1 MKIRV
6 ALMLTLA
13 AIPASAADMVVS
25 EPMLSADA
33 AIEAARAALAKCR
46 GDGQKVSVTVIDASG
61 RPKAVVRDDGAA
73 PHTAE
78 HSFRKAYT
86 ALSYRMPSA
95 DYGKRAAEA
104 KGVAIGPQL
113 LPNITTAAGG
123 VPIKMGNTTLGAV
136 GISGTPGAAG
146 GSGPRPPRACP
157 ARTARPPTRRRIGP
171 RAAPRAT
178 RTRGGEPVRTPRTPA

>member
-1 MKIRV
+1 MKIRID
-6 ALMLTLA
+6 LMAALA
-13 AIPASAADMVVS
+13 AVPVAAADMVVN

-33 AIEAARAALAKCR
+33 AVEAARAALAKCR

-113 LPNITTAAGG
+113 LPNITTSAGG
-123 VPIKMGNTTLGAV
+123 VPIKIGSATVGAIGV
-136 GISGTPGAAG
+136 SGSPAAAG
-146 GSGPRPPRACP
+146 GGEHDATC
-157 ARTARPPTRRRIGP
+157 AEAG
-171 RAAPRAT
+171 AASIAKS
-178 RTRGGEPVRTPRTPA
+178 

>member
-1 MKIRV
+1 MKNV
-6 ALMLTLA
+6 LA
-13 AIPASAADMVVS
+13 AMFALAAVVPAARANPVVN

-33 AIEAARAALAKCR
+33 AIEAARAALAQCR
-46 GDGQKVSVTVIDASG
+46 SDGQKTSVTVIDAAG
-61 RPKAVVRDDGAA
+61 RPRAMIRDDGAA

-78 HSFRKAYT
+78 HSLRKAYT

-123 VPIKMGNTTLGAV
+123 VPIKVGSATVGAIGV
-136 GISGTPGAAG
+136 SGTPASAGGGEHDAKCAEAGAAKV
-146 GSGPRPPRACP
+146 AKD
-157 ARTARPPTRRRIGP
+157 
-171 RAAPRAT
+171 
-178 RTRGGEPVRTPRTPA
+178 

>member
-1 MKIRV
+1 MKKTCIAI
-6 ALMLTLA
+6 ALSA
-13 AIPASAADMVVS
+13 AFPAFAADMIVN
-25 EPMLSADA
+25 EPTLSTDA

-46 GDGQKVSVTVIDASG
+46 GDGEKVSVTVVDQAG
-61 RPKAVVRDDGAA
+61 RQKVVLRDDGAA

-95 DYGKRAAEA
+95 EYGKRAAEA

-123 VPIKMGNTTLGAV
+123 VPIKAGNATVGAI
-136 GISGTPGAAG
+136 GISGTPG
-146 GSGPRPPRACP
+146 S
-157 ARTARPPTRRRIGP
+157 
-171 RAAPRAT
+171 
-178 RTRGGEPVRTPRTPA
+178 RGGGEHDASCAEAGAAKVKG